1 MILKTDLTYCCKRS
15 VKFINDTNS
24 IFFLNSCLHDVCLP
38 ILAISLNKIP
48 ITRRYETIVS
58 GEMLRSIWDKS
69 FIPISG
75 AL

>member
-1 MILKTDLTYCCKRS
+1 MILKTDLTYCSKIYKRYQ
-15 VKFINDTNS
+15 FH
-24 IFFLNSCLHDVCLP
+24 FFFNSCLNDVCLP
-38 ILAISLNKIP
+38 ILAISLNKIS